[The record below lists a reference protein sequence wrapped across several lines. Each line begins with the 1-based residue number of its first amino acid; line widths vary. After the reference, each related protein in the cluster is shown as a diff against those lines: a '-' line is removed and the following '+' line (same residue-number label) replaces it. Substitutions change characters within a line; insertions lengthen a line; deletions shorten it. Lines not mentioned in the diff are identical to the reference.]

1 LKDLLGNPLIGY
13 GLIAAFLA
21 IIILLALVLLLV

>member
-1 LKDLLGNPLIGY
+1 LKQLLSNPIVGY

-21 IIILLALVLLLV
+21 IIIVLALVLLMA

>member
-1 LKDLLGNPLIGY
+1 MKQLLSNPIVGY

-21 IIILLALVLLLV
+21 IIIVLALVLLMA